1 MNIIEEHNNN
11 KKYTGATY
19 DLGINEFADMTWEE
33 FKNSYLTVFPKDV
46 THKCTK

>member
-1 MNIIEEHNNN
+1 
-11 KKYTGATY
+11 
-19 DLGINEFADMTWEE
+19 MTWEE